1 MKWILLLA
9 SLLISPIAGLG
20 QNSSKI
26 VRFDGGT
33 FEAAFNLGRTPLS
46 DLSFG
51 NFYSRSNYQHWMNIS
66 FNPAFVSTYTRASV
80 YLQMGPQIHIYPSHF
95 TDIDSRVHS
104 ALDRALSNYKTKT
117 TEISY
122 PHIQSLFQ
130 ANRMWGEG
138 LICVPV
144 GKWRVAGS
152 YQQMLRLQAH
162 AALSGAGTGI
172 STLVDM
178 GGGTKSN
185 VLFTAFI
192 GSLLDLDFRID
203 KTQLTASKILWKKYG
218 VGFSLERLGGS
229 VQIYGRMNVQG
240 AMVFNGQEYIFDDP
254 NDNWHNSLKQS
265 LDGSY
270 SGSGWRATLGFWKPL
285 NRSLILDAVI
295 RTGAQVKMS
304 GDMRILQNKIPAFNM
319 SALSSDDKNAEI
331 MDPVKLNLSQLTLT
345 EPVENQTYSTMTL
358 HFPGRIAAGLTWKKS
373 AFYWYNNLAFQFGSS
388 GLSYGPSE
396 FRFKGTFDLTSI
408 VGLSNFYFT
417 LGATKNKIDTRKM
430 NYLSMSQNNVWL
442 PKFNFGYG
450 RTIRDNY
457 LIVAKVGL
465 LPNPIFYLTTGFRF
479 R

>member
-1 MKWILLLA
+1 MKWIFLFV
-9 SLLISPIAGLG
+9 SLLIIPASAFS

-33 FEAAFNLGRTPLS
+33 FDADLNLGRTPLT

-51 NFYSRSNYQHWMNIS
+51 NFYGKSSYQHWMNIEL
-66 FNPAFVSTYTRASV
+66 NPAFASTFTSASF
-80 YLQMGPQIHIYPSHF
+80 YFQMGPQIHIYPSHF

-104 ALDRALSNYKTKT
+104 TLDRALANYKTKT

-122 PHIQSLFQ
+122 PQIESVFR
-130 ANRMWGEG
+130 ANKMWGEG
-138 LICVPV
+138 LICLPV
-144 GKWRVAGS
+144 GKWRVAFG
-152 YQQMLRLQAH
+152 YQQILQVQAH

-185 VLFTAFI
+185 VLFTSFI
-192 GSLLDLDFRID
+192 GSLLDLNFRID
-203 KTQLTASKILWKKYG
+203 KTQLTFSKILWKKYG
-218 VGFSLERLGGS
+218 FGISMERLGGS
-229 VQIYGRMNVQG
+229 TQIYGRMNVQG

-265 LDGSY
+265 LDGSF
-270 SGSGWRATLGFWKPL
+270 SGSGWRAVLGVWRPL
-285 NRSLILDAVI
+285 SRSLILDATL
-295 RTGAQVKMS
+295 RTGAKVEM
-304 GDMRILQNKIPAFNM
+304 GGEMTVRQNKIPAFNM

-345 EPVENQTYSTMTL
+345 EAVKNQTYSTMTL
-358 HFPGRIAAGLTWKKS
+358 HFPGRLAIGLTWKKR
-373 AFYWYNNLAFQFGSS
+373 AFYWTNNLAVQFGSS

-396 FRFKGTFDLTSI
+396 FHFKGTVDLTSI
-408 VGLSNFYFT
+408 IGISNFY
-417 LGATKNKIDTRKM
+417 LNVGATKNQVDARKI
-430 NYLSMSQNNVWL
+430 NYLSMNQSTVWL
-442 PKFNFGYG
+442 PKFNLGYG
-450 RTIRDNY
+450 KVIHSNY

-465 LPNPIFYLTTGFRF
+465 LPSPIFFITTGFRF